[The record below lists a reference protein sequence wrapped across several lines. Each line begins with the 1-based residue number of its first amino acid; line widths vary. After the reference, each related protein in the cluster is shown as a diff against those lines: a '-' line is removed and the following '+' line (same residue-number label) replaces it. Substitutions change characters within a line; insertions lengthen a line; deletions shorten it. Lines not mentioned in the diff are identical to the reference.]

1 MVTSP
6 ERHPAYSVIVPVY
19 NSEETLVELYDRTA
33 AVFENAG
40 SGFEM
45 IFVDD
50 FSEDKSWEV
59 LVQLKKLHPE
69 NVVAIKLAKNF
80 GQHNAVFCGLE
91 HANGELIITIDDDLQ
106 IPPEEISKLIQVYR
120 DKDADLVYGYFGKK
134 KHSMVR
140 NLGSFFI
147 KKSSRFLLN
156 SPGEGSSF
164 RLITAGLSANILK
177 HQQHFMYIDELL
189 LWYTSNIAFTE
200 VKHQKRAI
208 HRSGYSAWKL
218 FQLSANIIIYYT
230 AVPLRI
236 MTYGGFVL
244 SVLSFI
250 AGIRF
255 IISKMV
261 HDVPL
266 GYTSLIV
273 AILFSTSIIMLCLG
287 LIGEYL
293 SRIYQVQNKKPP
305 YSIKKILK

>member
-1 MVTSP
+1 MNP
-6 ERHPAYSVIVPVY
+6 EYSVIVPVY
-19 NSEETLVELYDRTA
+19 NSEDTLVSLYERTA
-33 AVFENAG
+33 AVFGAEGAV
-40 SGFEM
+40 FEM

-59 LVQLKKLHPE
+59 LISLKKQYPE
-69 NVVAIKLAKNF
+69 TITAIKLAKNF

-91 HANGELIITIDDDLQ
+91 HAQGELIITIDDDLQ
-106 IPPEEISKLIQVYR
+106 IPPEEIQKLIAVYKE
-120 DKDADLVYGYFGKK
+120 KDADLVYGYFGKK
-134 KHSMVR
+134 KHSLVR
-140 NLGSFFI
+140 NMGSYFI
-147 KKSSRFLLN
+147 KKSSRILLH

-164 RLITAGLSANILK
+164 RLLTSGLAANILK
-177 HQQHFMYIDELL
+177 HLQHFMYIDELL
-189 LWYTSNIAFTE
+189 LWYTGNIAFTE
-200 VKHQKRAI
+200 VQHQKRST
-208 HRSGYSAWKL
+208 HRSGYSTWKL
-218 FQLSANIIIYYT
+218 FKLSANIVIYYT

-236 MTYGGFVL
+236 MTYGGFLL

-250 AGIRF
+250 SGIRF
-255 IISKMV
+255 IINKIS

>member
-1 MVTSP
+1 MNP
-6 ERHPAYSVIVPVY
+6 EYSIVVPVY
-19 NSEETLVELYDRTA
+19 NSELTLEALYNRTA
-33 AVFENAG
+33 AVLTKDG
-40 SGFEM
+40 YSFEM
-45 IFVDD
+45 VFVDD
-50 FSEDKSWEV
+50 FSQDKSWEV
-59 LVQLKKLHPE
+59 LQQLKTQHPDTIT
-69 NVVAIKLAKNF
+69 AIKLAKNF

-91 HANGELIITIDDDLQ
+91 HARGEQVITIDDDLQ
-106 IPPEEISKLIQVYR
+106 IPPEEISKLIQVYHA
-120 DKDADLVYGYFGKK
+120 KDADLVYGYFGKK
-134 KHSMVR
+134 KHSLVR
-140 NLGSFFI
+140 NLGSYFI
-147 KKSSRFLLN
+147 KKSSRILLH

-164 RLITAGLSANILK
+164 RLITAGLVANILK

-200 VKHQKRAI
+200 VKHERRSV
-208 HRSGYSAWKL
+208 HRSGYSTWKL
-218 FQLSANIIIYYT
+218 FKLSANIVIYYT

-250 AGIRF
+250 SGIRF
-255 IISKMV
+255 IINKIT

-293 SRIYQVQNKKPP
+293 TRIYQVQNKKPP
-305 YSIKKILK
+305 YSIKKILR

>member
-1 MVTSP
+1 MPT
-6 ERHPAYSVIVPVY
+6 EYSIIVPVY
-19 NSEETLVELYDRTA
+19 NSEQTLTGLYERTA
-33 AVFENAG
+33 AVFAQ
-40 SGFEM
+40 SGKSFEI

-50 FSEDKSWEV
+50 FSQDKSWEI
-59 LVQLKKLHPE
+59 LIQLKKLHPDTIT
-69 NVVAIKLAKNF
+69 AIKLAKNF

-91 HANGELIITIDDDLQ
+91 HAQGELIITIDDDLQ
-106 IPPEEISKLIQVYR
+106 IPPEEINKLIKVYYE
-120 DKDADLVYGYFGKK
+120 KDADLVYGYFGKK
-134 KHSMVR
+134 KHSLVR
-140 NLGSFFI
+140 NLGSYFI
-147 KKSSRFLLN
+147 KKSSRILLQ

-164 RLITAGLSANILK
+164 RLITAGLAANILK

-200 VKHQKRAI
+200 VKHEKRSV
-208 HRSGYSAWKL
+208 HRSGYSTWKL
-218 FQLSANIIIYYT
+218 FKLSANIVIYYT

-236 MTYGGFVL
+236 MTYGGFIL

-250 AGIRF
+250 SGIRF
-255 IISKMV
+255 IINKIT

-293 SRIYQVQNKKPP
+293 TRIYQVQNKKPP

>member
-1 MVTSP
+1 MNP
-6 ERHPAYSVIVPVY
+6 EYSIVVPVY
-19 NSEETLVELYDRTA
+19 NSEQTLRDLFDRTS
-33 AVFENAG
+33 AVFTETG
-40 SGFEM
+40 SSFEM
-45 IFVDD
+45 VFVDD
-50 FSEDKSWEV
+50 YSQDKSWEV
-59 LVQLKKLHPE
+59 LIQIKKLHPE
-69 NVVAIKLAKNF
+69 NITAIKLSKNF

-91 HANGELIITIDDDLQ
+91 HAKGELIVTIDDDLQ
-106 IPPEEISKLIQVYR
+106 IPPEEIKKLIQVYQE
-120 DKDADLVYGYFGKK
+120 KDADLVYGYFGRK
-134 KHSMVR
+134 KHSLLR
-140 NLGSFFI
+140 NLGSYFI
-147 KKSSRFLLN
+147 KKSSRFLLH

-164 RLITAGLSANILK
+164 RLITAGLAANILK

-200 VKHQKRAI
+200 VKHEKRSV
-208 HRSGYSAWKL
+208 HRSGYSTWKL
-218 FQLSANIIIYYT
+218 FKLSANIVIYYT

-236 MTYGGFVL
+236 MTYGGFIL

-250 AGIRF
+250 SGIRF

-305 YSIKKILK
+305 YSIKKIL

>member
-1 MVTSP
+1 MTP
-6 ERHPAYSVIVPVY
+6 EYSVIVPVY
-19 NSEETLVELYDRTA
+19 NSEQTLGELYDRTA
-33 AVFENAG
+33 AVFA
-40 SGFEM
+40 SGGYSFEM
-45 IFVDD
+45 VFVDD
-50 FSEDKSWEV
+50 FSQDKSWEV

-69 NVVAIKLAKNF
+69 TITAIKLAKNF
-80 GQHNAVFCGLE
+80 GQHNAIFCGME
-91 HANGELIITIDDDLQ
+91 HAQGELMITIDDDLQ
-106 IPPEEISKLIQVYR
+106 IPPEEITKLIQVFH

-134 KHSMVR
+134 KHSLIR
-140 NLGSFFI
+140 NLGSYFI
-147 KKSSRFLLN
+147 KKSSRILLN

-164 RLITAGLSANILK
+164 RLITRSLAVNILK
-177 HQQHFMYIDELL
+177 HQQHFMYIDELF

-200 VKHQKRAI
+200 VKHQKRAV
-208 HRSGYSAWKL
+208 HRSGYSTWKL
-218 FQLSANIIIYYT
+218 FQLSANIVIYYT

-250 AGIRF
+250 TGIRF
-255 IISKMV
+255 IINKMV

>member
-1 MVTSP
+1 MAP
-6 ERHPAYSVIVPVY
+6 EYSIIVPVY
-19 NSEETLVELYDRTA
+19 NSEQTLSGLYERTA
-33 AVFENAG
+33 AVFTKAG
-40 SGFEM
+40 YSFEM

-50 FSEDKSWEV
+50 FSHDKSWEI
-59 LVQLKKLHPE
+59 LQQLKKQHPE
-69 NVVAIKLAKNF
+69 NITAIKLAKNF

-91 HANGELIITIDDDLQ
+91 HARGELIVTIDDDLQ
-106 IPPEEISKLIQVYR
+106 IPPEEISKLIQVYQE
-120 DKDADLVYGYFGKK
+120 KDADLVYGYFGKK
-134 KHSMVR
+134 KHSLVR
-140 NLGSFFI
+140 NLGSYFI
-147 KKSSRFLLN
+147 KKSSRILLH

-164 RLITAGLSANILK
+164 RLITSGLVANILK

-200 VKHQKRAI
+200 VRHERRSV
-208 HRSGYSAWKL
+208 HRSGYSTWKL
-218 FQLSANIIIYYT
+218 FKLSANIVIYYT

-236 MTYGGFVL
+236 MTYGGFIL

-250 AGIRF
+250 SGIRF
-255 IISKMV
+255 IVNKIT

-293 SRIYQVQNKKPP
+293 TRIYQVQNKKPP

>member
-1 MVTSP
+1 MTP
-6 ERHPAYSVIVPVY
+6 EYSIVVPVY
-19 NSEETLVELYDRTA
+19 NSEQTLCDLYDRTE
-33 AVFENAG
+33 AVFTD
-40 SGFEM
+40 SGNSFEM
-45 IFVDD
+45 VFVDD
-50 FSEDKSWEV
+50 FSQDKSWDV
-59 LVQLKKLHPE
+59 LIQLKKLHPE
-69 NVVAIKLAKNF
+69 NITAIKLSKNF

-91 HANGELIITIDDDLQ
+91 HAKGELIITIDDDLQ
-106 IPPEEISKLIQVYR
+106 IPPEEIKKLIQVYQE
-120 DKDADLVYGYFGKK
+120 KDADLVYGYFGRK
-134 KHSMVR
+134 KHSVLR
-140 NLGSFFI
+140 NLGSYFI
-147 KKSSRFLLN
+147 KKSSRILLH

-164 RLITAGLSANILK
+164 RLITAGLAANILK

-200 VKHQKRAI
+200 VKHEKRSV
-208 HRSGYSAWKL
+208 HRSGYSTWKL
-218 FQLSANIIIYYT
+218 FKLSANIVIYYT

-236 MTYGGFVL
+236 MTYGGFIL

-250 AGIRF
+250 SGIRF

-305 YSIKKILK
+305 YSIKKIL

>member
-1 MVTSP
+1 MNP
-6 ERHPAYSVIVPVY
+6 EYSIVVPVF
-19 NSEETLVELYDRTA
+19 NSEQTLVGLYDRTA
-33 AVFENAG
+33 AVFTKAG
-40 SGFEM
+40 YSFEM

-50 FSEDKSWEV
+50 FSQDKSWEV
-59 LVQLKKLHPE
+59 LVNLKKQYPE
-69 NVVAIKLAKNF
+69 TVTAIKLAKNF

-91 HANGELIITIDDDLQ
+91 HSQGKLIITIDDDLQ
-106 IPPEEISKLIQVYR
+106 IPPEEITKLIQVYLE
-120 DKDADLVYGYFGKK
+120 KDADLVYGYFGNK
-134 KHSMVR
+134 KHSLVR
-140 NLGSFFI
+140 NLGSYFI
-147 KKSSRFLLN
+147 KKSSRILLH

-164 RLITAGLSANILK
+164 RLITAGLVANILK

-200 VKHQKRAI
+200 VKHEKRSV
-208 HRSGYSAWKL
+208 HRSGYSTWKL
-218 FQLSANIIIYYT
+218 FKLSANIVIYYT

-236 MTYGGFVL
+236 MTYGGFIL

-250 AGIRF
+250 SGVRF
-255 IISKMV
+255 IVNKIT

-293 SRIYQVQNKKPP
+293 TRIYQVQNKKPP

>member
-1 MVTSP
+1 MTP
-6 ERHPAYSVIVPVY
+6 EYSVIVPVF
-19 NSEETLVELYDRTA
+19 NSEETLPELYDRTA
-33 AVFENAG
+33 AVFTAAG
-40 SGFEM
+40 IRFEM

-50 FSEDKSWEV
+50 FSQDKSWEV
-59 LVQLKKLHPE
+59 LVQLKQLHPAT
-69 NVVAIKLAKNF
+69 VKAIKLAKNF
-80 GQHNAVFCGLE
+80 GQHNAIFCGLE
-91 HANGELIITIDDDLQ
+91 YASAELMITIDDDLQ
-106 IPPEEISKLIQVYR
+106 IPPEEITKLIKVYKE
-120 DKDADLVYGYFGKK
+120 KDADLVYGYFGRK
-134 KHSMVR
+134 KHSPVR
-140 NLGSFFI
+140 NIGSFFI
-147 KKSSRFLLN
+147 KRSSRILMN

-164 RLITAGLSANILK
+164 RLITAGLAANILK
-177 HQQHFMYIDELL
+177 HQQHFMYIDELF

-200 VKHQKRAI
+200 VEHRKRTV
-208 HRSGYSAWKL
+208 HRSGYSTWKL
-218 FQLSANIIIYYT
+218 FQLSANIVIYYT

-236 MTYGGFVL
+236 MTFGGFIL

-250 AGIRF
+250 LGIRF

-305 YSIKKILK
+305 YSIKKILE

>member
-1 MVTSP
+1 MNP
-6 ERHPAYSVIVPVY
+6 EYSIVVPVY
-19 NSEETLVELYDRTA
+19 NSEQTLRDLFDRTS
-33 AVFENAG
+33 AVFTETG
-40 SGFEM
+40 SSFEM
-45 IFVDD
+45 VFVDD
-50 FSEDKSWEV
+50 YSQDKSWEV
-59 LVQLKKLHPE
+59 LIQLKKLHPE
-69 NVVAIKLAKNF
+69 NITAIKLSKNF

-91 HANGELIITIDDDLQ
+91 HAKGELIVTIDDDLQ
-106 IPPEEISKLIQVYR
+106 IPPEEIKKLIQVYQE
-120 DKDADLVYGYFGKK
+120 KDADLVYGYFGRK
-134 KHSMVR
+134 KHSLLR
-140 NLGSFFI
+140 NLGSYFI
-147 KKSSRFLLN
+147 KKSSRILLH

-164 RLITAGLSANILK
+164 RLITAGLAANILK

-200 VKHQKRAI
+200 VKHEKRSV
-208 HRSGYSAWKL
+208 HRSGYSTWKL
-218 FQLSANIIIYYT
+218 FKLSANIVIYYT

-236 MTYGGFVL
+236 MTYGGFIL

-250 AGIRF
+250 SGIRF

-305 YSIKKILK
+305 YSIKKIL

>member
-1 MVTSP
+1 MTP
-6 ERHPAYSVIVPVY
+6 EYSIVVPVF
-19 NSEETLVELYDRTA
+19 NSEQTLVGLYDRTA
-33 AVFENAG
+33 AVFSNAG
-40 SGFEM
+40 YSFEM

-50 FSEDKSWEV
+50 FSQDKSWEV
-59 LVQLKKLHPE
+59 LVNLKKQFPE
-69 NVVAIKLAKNF
+69 TVTAIKLAKNF

-91 HANGELIITIDDDLQ
+91 HAKGELIITIDDDLQ
-106 IPPEEISKLIQVYR
+106 IPPEEITKLIQVYLE
-120 DKDADLVYGYFGKK
+120 KDADLVYGYFGKK
-134 KHSMVR
+134 KKHSLVR
-140 NLGSFFI
+140 NLGSYFI
-147 KKSSRFLLN
+147 KKSSRILLQ

-164 RLITAGLSANILK
+164 RLLTKNLASNILK

-200 VKHQKRAI
+200 VEHQKRSV
-208 HRSGYSAWKL
+208 HRSGYSTWKL
-218 FQLSANIIIYYT
+218 FKLSANIVIYYT

-236 MTYGGFVL
+236 MTYGGFFL

-255 IISKMV
+255 IINKMV
-261 HDVPL
+261 NDVPL

-293 SRIYQVQNKKPP
+293 TRIYQVQNKKPP
-305 YSIKKILK
+305 YSIKKILR